1 MPHAAGEAVKVHA
14 AARTDLGLVRQNN
27 EDNYYID
34 ETIGLFIVADGMG
47 GHASGE
53 IASKM
58 TVDIIRDCF
67 KGSGKDKPFQ
77 TGPYQNDF
85 SDSTNRLAS
94 SIRLANM
101 AVCEASG
108 NRPELSGMGTTIAA
122 VQVDGN
128 RLSIAHVG
136 DSRVYLIRAGNIE
149 QLTDDHSLVYEQ
161 VKRDLI
167 TKEEA
172 SRSDMKNIL
181 TRALGISNDVE
192 VDLAEM
198 TLAVNDILLLC
209 SDGLSGMLDDEA
221 ILSVVM
227 TTDDP
232 AAACEKLIAM
242 ANANGG
248 KDNITVVIARTE
260 KISGFKWLFFNFR
273 RFWR

>member
-1 MPHAAGEAVKVHA
+1 VKVHA

-34 ETIGLFIVADGMG
+34 ETIGLLIVADGMG

-77 TGPYQNDF
+77 TGPYQKDF
-85 SDSTNRLAS
+85 SEATNRLAS
-94 SIRLANM
+94 SIRLANL
-101 AVCEASG
+101 AVWEASG

-209 SDGLSGMLDDEA
+209 SDGLSGMVDDET

-227 TTDDP
+227 TIDDP

-260 KISGFKWLFFNFR
+260 KISGFKWLFLNFR